1 MKLVSLFTLPFALA
15 HMEMAEPA
23 PRRSKHLKGVKDV
36 DYSMTSPLGGGYS
49 YPCRGFPSGPISKKY
64 SAGQAINVAIEGG
77 ATHNGG
83 HCQFALSFN
92 GQDFVNIHTV
102 FGTCPQPER
111 SFSVQIP
118 KNFPSGKAVF
128 AWVWNNRSGNRELY
142 MNCADIEITGGSGMS
157 YTGPELLIANFDV
170 PGKKKHIFPEG
181 FANDFGK
188 DLFAAQPKITISSS
202 GSSTYQPNTNQG
214 NENSTGDQQDIK
226 GNKTTPDYPTTPK
239 YKPTNNGI
247 PSDNMPEANKKQ
259 GSDNNMPDY
268 PTDTSDSQQ
277 KKPIS
282 NKNTSENM
290 PEANKEQGSG
300 NNMPDYPTD
309 ISDSQQKKPI
319 SNKNTSDNMP
329 EANKEQGSHNK
340 IYVPGYSPNAGPKND
355 KPTAIPNPSYNNQP
369 ENSSK
374 ETTDPKKNGARC
386 NDGGSYCKGQQMI
399 GTCFLGSVTY
409 GSCAPGTK
417 CQEPKPGQAQCM

>member
-1 MKLVSLFTLPFALA
+1 MNLVSLLTLPFALA

-23 PRRSKHLKGVKDV
+23 PRRSKHLKGVTNV
-36 DYSMTSPLGGGYS
+36 DYDMTSPLGGRFS

-77 ATHNGG
+77 APHNGG

-128 AWVWNNRSGNRELY
+128 AWVWNNRVGNRELY

-170 PGKKKHIFPEG
+170 PGKKVHRFPEG

-202 GSSTYQPNTNQG
+202 GSSTYQPTTGQG
-214 NENSTGDQQDIK
+214 NDSNTGDQQDIK
-226 GNKTTPDYPTTPK
+226 GNKTTSEYPTTPK
-239 YKPTNNGI
+239 ENPTNNKI
-247 PSDNMPEANKKQ
+247 PSESNTEDNKKK
-259 GSDNNMPDY
+259 GSDNNMSNY
-268 PTDTSDSQQ
+268 PADTSGTQQPNPIRSESTSDSMDGV
-277 KKPIS
+277 
-282 NKNTSENM
+282 N
-290 PEANKEQGSG
+290 G
-300 NNMPDYPTD
+300 N
-309 ISDSQQKKPI
+309 
-319 SNKNTSDNMP
+319 
-329 EANKEQGSHNK
+329 QGSHNMTDGPE
-340 IYVPGYSPNAGPKND
+340 YPPNAEPKDD
-355 KPTAIPNPSYNNQP
+355 KPTAIPNPCYDKQP
-369 ENSSK
+369 ENPRK
-374 ETTDPKKNGARC
+374 ETSDSMKAVSGAGC
-386 NDGGSYCKGQQMI
+386 NDGGIYCEGQGKI
-399 GTCFLGSVTY
+399 GICFLGAVTF
-409 GSCAPGTK
+409 GPCAPGTK
-417 CQEPKPGQAQCM
+417 CQEPKPGQAQCV

>member
-1 MKLVSLFTLPFALA
+1 MKLVSLLTLPFALA

-23 PRRSKHLKGVKDV
+23 PRRSKHLKGVTDV

-92 GQDFVNIHTV
+92 GKDFVTIHTV

-118 KNFPSGKAVF
+118 PNFPSGKAVF

-181 FANDFGK
+181 FSNDFGK
-188 DLFAAQPKITISSS
+188 DLFAAQPKITITSS
-202 GSSTYQPNTNQG
+202 GSSTYQPTTSQG
-214 NENSTGDQQDIK
+214 NEVNTGYQQDRK
-226 GNKTTPDYPTTPK
+226 GSKATPDYPTTPK
-239 YKPTNNGI
+239 YKPINNGI
-247 PSDNMPEANKKQ
+247 PSGNMP
-259 GSDNNMPDY
+259 GSNWN
-268 PTDTSDSQQ
+268 Q
-277 KKPIS
+277 
-282 NKNTSENM
+282 E
-290 PEANKEQGSG
+290 
-300 NNMPDYPTD
+300 
-309 ISDSQQKKPI
+309 
-319 SNKNTSDNMP
+319 
-329 EANKEQGSHNK
+329 SHNK
-340 IYVPGYSPNAGPKND
+340 RYGPWYSPNAEPKND
-355 KPTAIPNPSYNNQP
+355 KPTAIPKPSYNNQP
-369 ENSSK
+369 ATYDK
-374 ETTDPKKNGARC
+374 RTTDLKENGAVC

-399 GTCFLGSVTY
+399 GTCFLGTVTY

-417 CQEPKPGQAQCM
+417 CQEPKPGQAQCV

>member
-1 MKLVSLFTLPFALA
+1 MKLISLLTLPFALA

-23 PRRSKHLKGVKDV
+23 PRRSKHLKGVTNV
-36 DYSMTSPLGGGYS
+36 DYDMTSPLGGGFS
-49 YPCRGFPSGPISKKY
+49 YPCRGFSSGPISKKY

-92 GQDFVNIHTV
+92 GKDFVTIHTV

-181 FANDFGK
+181 FSNDFGK

-202 GSSTYQPNTNQG
+202 GSSTYQPSTNQG
-214 NENSTGDQQDIK
+214 NENNIGDQQDIK
-226 GNKTTPDYPTTPK
+226 GNKTTSDYPTTPK

-247 PSDNMPEANKKQ
+247 PSGNMPEANKKQ
-259 GSDNNMPDY
+259 VGDNNMTNY
-268 PTDTSDSQQ
+268 PTYTSGTQQ
-277 KKPIS
+277 QNSIS
-282 NKNTSENM
+282 SKS
-290 PEANKEQGSG
+290 
-300 NNMPDYPTD
+300 
-309 ISDSQQKKPI
+309 
-319 SNKNTSDNMP
+319 TSDNMTG
-329 EANKEQGSHNK
+329 ANEKQGSHNN

-355 KPTAIPNPSYNNQP
+355 NPTAIPKPSYNNHP
-369 ENSSK
+369 ATYDKRTN
-374 ETTDPKKNGARC
+374 DPKKNGAGC

-399 GTCFLGSVTY
+399 GTCFLGTVTY
-409 GSCAPGTK
+409 GPCAPGTK
-417 CQEPKPGQAQCM
+417 CQEAKPGQAQCV